1 VKPLKTA
8 LLVFAVCAAGYLIW
22 RGLPDAVPRHL
33 VMPGTQ
39 PLAHQELLAAPA
51 DSGVEPSKAD
61 SAPRGNQPVAEPVS
75 ALSNATGASFAV
87 IRGGEESDVPWT
99 GRTPAAWRARTVFPD
114 PALMAPVPALK
125 VGDRITLALFDDAIF
140 EAEISTVNC
149 YPNGAVGMTA
159 HLRGGD
165 RGVVYLSCSEG
176 VFAASI
182 EVIGRRNFE
191 IINRDG
197 AYYAIEVDRAGSDI
211 FEGDEA
217 AVPDGVAEL
226 PGASVDTLTDAGSD
240 LQDGVATIDIL
251 LVYSQAAASWAATN
265 GGMGNII
272 AGVMQ
277 RANEAHNNSDTR
289 VVFNLIHSE
298 QVSYTESGDVSTD
311 LAHLQN
317 KTDGQMDSVHTLRDT
332 YKADLVCLL
341 LNLSNVG
348 GFGYTLNDEAGKRDY
363 GFCLARVQQSRDTYT
378 VVHEWGHNMGCRHS
392 KTQTDAPGPGLFS
405 YSAGWQWDDAAAQS
419 NQPYTQHGYCSVMTY
434 EDVNN
439 DGTQDYERVAYFSNP
454 SISYVGAATNATGN
468 AADGDNARTIRA
480 TRYAVAEYRG
490 TPAPVT
496 NFPYSNSF
504 EYGFIDWSYDGGAAP
519 WKREEGSDPN
529 LIYAVTGGY
538 SGTTNAADGR
548 FFAFIDTAT
557 NSTAFLDGTFDFSQ
571 LFTANMTFSYYMNS
585 SYTSLMGSLSLQV
598 STNGGASWLSL
609 FTKSGNQGAGWKQT
623 NVNLSAYAG
632 LSNVKLRFR
641 ADTSSKWL
649 YTYILLDSIYLDGIP
664 NLDVDSDGIPNEWE
678 LQYFGGATNANPAAT
693 ASNGVN
699 TVMEAYIAGISPVDP
714 TAFLKIANFK
724 TPAVSGNSFVV
735 EWSAVSGRVYGV
747 HWATNLQS
755 SFLALNTNIVW
766 PQASYTDTLH
776 STESHNFYKITVRL
790 AQ

>member
-1 VKPLKTA
+1 
-8 LLVFAVCAAGYLIW
+8 
-22 RGLPDAVPRHL
+22 
-33 VMPGTQ
+33 
-39 PLAHQELLAAPA
+39 
-51 DSGVEPSKAD
+51 
-61 SAPRGNQPVAEPVS
+61 
-75 ALSNATGASFAV
+75 
-87 IRGGEESDVPWT
+87 
-99 GRTPAAWRARTVFPD
+99 
-114 PALMAPVPALK
+114 MAPVPALK

-165 RGVVYLSCSEG
+165 RGVAYLSSSEG

-182 EVIGRRNFE
+182 EVMGRRNFE
-191 IINRDG
+191 ILNRDG
-197 AYYAIEVDRAGSDI
+197 IYYAIEVDREGSDI
-211 FEGDEA
+211 LEGDES
-217 AVPDGVAEL
+217 AVPDGVAGL
-226 PGASVDTLTDAGSD
+226 PGVSVNALSSAGSD
-240 LQDGVATIDIL
+240 LQDGIATIDVL

-272 AGVMQ
+272 AGMME
-277 RANEAHNNSDTR
+277 RANEVHNNSDTR
-289 VVFNLIHSE
+289 VVLNLVHSE
-298 QVSYTESGDVSTD
+298 QVSYTESEDASTD
-311 LAHLQN
+311 LTRLQN
-317 KTDGQMDSVHTLRDT
+317 KTDGYMDSVHTLRDT

-348 GFGYTLNDEAGKRDY
+348 GYSYILNDEAGRRDY

-378 VVHEWGHNMGCRHS
+378 VVHEWGHNMGCNHS
-392 KTQTDAPGPGLFS
+392 KAQTQSPGPGLFS
-405 YSAGWQWDDAAAQS
+405 YSAGWQWDDTLAQS
-419 NQPYTQHGYCSVMTY
+419 VWPYPQQGYCSVMTY
-434 EDVNN
+434 EDIDN
-439 DGTQDYERVAYFSNP
+439 DGAYEYERVAYFSNP
-454 SISYVGAATNATGN
+454 SISYEGAATNATGN

-480 TRYAVAEYRG
+480 TRYAIAEYRG
-490 TPAPVT
+490 TPATVT
-496 NFPYSNSF
+496 QFPYSNSF

-519 WKREEGSDPN
+519 WKRDDGSDPN
-529 LIYAVTGGY
+529 LISAVVTY
-538 SGTTNAADGR
+538 KSSGTTNAADGR
-548 FFAFIDTAT
+548 FFAFIDTAM

-571 LFTANMTFSYYMNS
+571 LFTANLTFSYYMDS
-585 SYTSLMGSLSLQV
+585 SYNPWMGSLSFQV

-609 FTKSGNQGAGWKQT
+609 FTKSGDQGVGWKQT
-623 NVNLSAYAG
+623 NINLNAYAG

-641 ADTSSKWL
+641 ADTGASWA
-649 YTYILLDSIYLDGIP
+649 YTYIQLDSLCLDGIP
-664 NLDVDSDGIPNEWE
+664 NLDVDSDGLPNEWE

-699 TVMEAYIAGISPVDP
+699 TVMESYIAGISPVDP
-714 TAFLKIANFK
+714 NAFLKIANFK
-724 TPAVSGNSFVV
+724 MPAVSGNSFVV

-776 STESHNFYKITVRL
+776 STESRNFYKITVRL